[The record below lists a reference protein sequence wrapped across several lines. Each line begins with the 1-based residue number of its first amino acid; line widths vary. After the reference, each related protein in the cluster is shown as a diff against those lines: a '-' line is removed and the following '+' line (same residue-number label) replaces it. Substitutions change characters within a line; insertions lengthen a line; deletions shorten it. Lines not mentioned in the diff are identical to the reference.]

1 MSYEVENMVD
11 KISEINSVAANQL
24 AISTTTSIMNS
35 LSAMTW
41 RRLNELDINTEEITS
56 EEDALAAIEAKEAEE
71 TKAGKTDSEQNAQTY
86 YDKQIIADAIQLA
99 QDLGLSVSQDDELT
113 VVMDNIKDRLDE
125 LQAQLGGNENT
136 KSVVD
141 EYSNRYDYIYAQY
154 MNKGST
160 LKNQI
165 ITSLDVMGTSGA
177 VSAGL

>member
-1 MSYEVENMVD
+1 M
-11 KISEINSVAANQL
+11 
-24 AISTTTSIMNS
+24 
-35 LSAMTW
+35 
-41 RRLNELDINTEEITS
+41 
-56 EEDALAAIEAKEAEE
+56 
-71 TKAGKTDSEQNAQTY
+71 
-86 YDKQIIADAIQLA
+86 
-99 QDLGLSVSQDDELT
+99 GLSVSQDDELT

>member
-1 MSYEVENMVD
+1 MSYEVEKMVD
-11 KISEINSVAANQL
+11 KISEINSIAANQL
-24 AISTTTSIMNS
+24 AISTTTNILNS
-35 LSAMTW
+35 LSAMTL
-41 RRLNELDINTEEITS
+41 RRMDELDINTEGINS
-56 EEDALAAIEAKEAEE
+56 EEEALAAIDAKEAE
-71 TKAGKTDSEQNAQTY
+71 KTQQTESEQNAQTY

-99 QDLGLSVSQDDELT
+99 QDLGLYVSQDDELT

-125 LQAQLGGNENT
+125 LQAQLGGNDNT

-154 MNKGST
+154 MNKATT
-160 LKNQI
+160 LKTQI

>member
-11 KISEINSVAANQL
+11 KISEINSIAANQL

-41 RRLNELDINTEEITS
+41 QRLNELGINTEEINS
-56 EEDALAAIEAKEAEE
+56 EEDALDAIEAKEAEQ
-71 TKAGKTDSEQNAQTY
+71 AQKTESEQNAQTY

-99 QDLGLSVSQDDELT
+99 QDLGLYVTQDDELT
-113 VVMDNIKDRLDE
+113 VVMDNIKDRLEE

-154 MNKGST
+154 MNKATT
-160 LKNQI
+160 LKTQI

>member
-1 MSYEVENMVD
+1 MVD
-11 KISEINSVAANQL
+11 KISEINSIAANQL

-41 RRLNELDINTEEITS
+41 QRLNELGINTEEINS
-56 EEDALAAIEAKEAEE
+56 EEDALDAIEAKEAEQ
-71 TKAGKTDSEQNAQTY
+71 AQKTESEQNAQTY

-99 QDLGLSVSQDDELT
+99 QDLGLYVTQDDELT
-113 VVMDNIKDRLDE
+113 VVMDNIKDRLEE

-154 MNKGST
+154 MNKATT
-160 LKNQI
+160 LKTQI

>member
-1 MSYEVENMVD
+1 MVD
-11 KISEINSVAANQL
+11 KISEINSIAANQL
-24 AISTTTSIMNS
+24 AISTTTNILNS
-35 LSAMTW
+35 LSAMTL
-41 RRLNELDINTEEITS
+41 RRLDELDINTEGIDS
-56 EEDALAAIEAKEAEE
+56 EEEALAAIDAKEAE
-71 TKAGKTDSEQNAQTY
+71 KTQKTESEQNAQTY

-99 QDLGLSVSQDDELT
+99 QDLGLYVSQDDELT

-141 EYSNRYDYIYAQY
+141 EYSSRYDYIYAQY
-154 MNKGST
+154 MNKATT
-160 LKNQI
+160 LKSQI